1 MCWIKKIVSER
12 KLIMAIAQS
21 TFPTLLDGWSNYQNL
36 LITAIAP
43 LSSDQLEVSTAPNL
57 RSVED
62 IVLHIIG
69 ARARWFTLVIHEG
82 GEEMEAFNNWDRKG
96 MPRRSATELVTALET
111 TWRLMQTSIAR
122 WTPAEWEQELDD
134 EGEIVTRSWIIWH
147 LIEHDV
153 HHGGETSI
161 TLGMHG
167 LAAPDL

>member
-1 MCWIKKIVSER
+1 
-12 KLIMAIAQS
+12 MAIAQS
-21 TFPTLLDGWSNYQNL
+21 TFPTLLAGWSNYQDL
-36 LITAIAP
+36 LIKALAP
-43 LSSDQLEVSTAPNL
+43 LSPDQLSASAVPNL

-82 GEEMEAFNNWDRKG
+82 GEEMESYNNWDRKG
-96 MPRRSATELVTALET
+96 MPRRSAAELVTGLEA
-111 TWRLMQTSIAR
+111 TWRLMQASIDR

-153 HHGGETSI
+153 HHGGETSL

-167 LAAPDL
+167 LVAPDL